1 MRPEEED
8 GDVPRRYRDGMVV
21 PPTARAQLARWGPA
35 ALAAALALFTL
46 AEALGGRGRGS
57 APTWAQVALA
67 VLVAVCCSLRVRHPV
82 LALAVL
88 AAATVAAALP
98 WGLPPEAGLFLA
110 VLLTVYSVA
119 RHGGRAAQPA
129 VAVALVPFVALME
142 WRDPTTTSVT
152 EALPTFALVA
162 AAWGVGWAVRRS
174 AERSRELADLAE
186 QLRAERAETARLAVL
201 TERLHIAREL
211 HDILAHSLS
220 VMVVQVGAAR
230 LALGQVP
237 APAEKALRSAEA
249 VGRESLGELRRLLGI
264 LRDDSEQPH
273 EPQPG
278 LAQLP
283 ALVAAA
289 DAEGQRIRLTVADD
303 LPELP
308 PALDL
313 TAFRL
318 LQESVT
324 NIVRHAPGAPAR
336 IGVRCED
343 GELLIDVWN
352 GPPVRPGSRN
362 SSPGHGLRG
371 MRERVAV
378 YGGQVSA
385 GAAPDGSFTVH
396 ARLPMPVPAAA
407 AEGSGRP

>member
-1 MRPEEED
+1 
-8 GDVPRRYRDGMVV
+8 MVV
-21 PPTARAQLARWGPA
+21 PPAARAQMSRWGTP

-46 AEALGGRGRGS
+46 IEALGGRAAGS
-57 APTWAQVALA
+57 APAWALVSLA
-67 VLVAVCCSLRVRHPV
+67 VVAGVCCSVRVRHPV
-82 LALAVL
+82 LAVAVL
-88 AAATVAAALP
+88 SAASAAVALP
-98 WGLPPEAGLFLA
+98 WGLPPSAGLFLA
-110 VLLTVYSVA
+110 VLLAVYSVP
-119 RHGGRAAQPA
+119 RHAERAARWA
-129 VAVALVPFVALME
+129 VGVALLPVVALME
-142 WRDPTTTSVT
+142 WRDPTTTSPA

-162 AAWGVGWAVRRS
+162 AAWAAGWAVRRS
-174 AERSRELADLAE
+174 AERSRELADLAD

-237 APAEKALRSAEA
+237 APAEKALRSAEG

-264 LRDDSEQPH
+264 LRDDTEEPH

-278 LAQLP
+278 LAQVP

-289 DAEGQRIRLTVADD
+289 QADGQRIRLTVADD

-308 PALDL
+308 PAVDL
-313 TAFRL
+313 TAFRIV
-318 LQESVT
+318 QESVT

-336 IGVRCED
+336 IDVRCMD
-343 GELLIDVWN
+343 GEVFIEVWN
-352 GPPVRPGSRN
+352 GPPLRAPERI
-362 SSPGHGLRG
+362 SSGHGLRG

-378 YGGQVSA
+378 YGGQVTA
-385 GAAPDGSFTVH
+385 DAAPDGSFTVR
-396 ARLPMPVPAAA
+396 ARLPVPVPAI
-407 AEGSGRP
+407 EGTGA